1 MKNYVIKRT
10 RVKSSNP
17 KYLNQVRYFSGHI
30 DLGAL
35 GQSEHWSHE
44 SDAQLQNKNEA
55 EGLHQMF
62 TRADKIGNYTF
73 EIITK

>member
-1 MKNYVIKRT
+1 MKSYVIKRT
-10 RVKSSNP
+10 RVKSSNQR
-17 KYLNQVRYFSGHI
+17 YLNQVRYFVGYI

-35 GQSEHWSHE
+35 GQSEHWGHE

-55 EGLHQMF
+55 DGLHQMF
-62 TRADKIGNYTF
+62 TRADKSGNYTF

>member
-10 RVKSSNP
+10 RIKSSNQN
-17 KYLNQVRYFSGHI
+17 YLNQVRYFVGYI

-35 GQSEHWSHE
+35 GQSEHWGHE
-44 SDAQLQNKNEA
+44 SDAQLQNTNEA
-55 EGLHQMF
+55 QGLLQLF
-62 TRADKIGNYTF
+62 TKADKSGNYTF

>member
-10 RVKSSNP
+10 RIKSSNQ
-17 KYLNQVRYFSGHI
+17 KSLNQVRYFVGYI

-35 GQSEHWSHE
+35 GQSEHWGHE
-44 SDAQLQNKNEA
+44 SDAQLQNTNEA
-55 EGLHQMF
+55 HGLLQLF
-62 TRADKIGNYTF
+62 TRADKSGNYTF

>member
-10 RVKSSNP
+10 RIKSSNQR
-17 KYLNQVRYFSGHI
+17 YLNQVRYFVGHI

-35 GQSEHWSHE
+35 GQSEHWGHE
-44 SDAQLQNKNEA
+44 SDAQLQNTNEA
-55 EGLHQMF
+55 QGLLQLF
-62 TRADKIGNYTF
+62 ARADKSGNYTF